1 MKAKGRIL
9 ISILFVP
16 TAFVL
21 FLICSCN
28 NRQKEADQKYEDF
41 SFRKIQKYI
50 NDSAHYF
57 RAIDSIYAYLPYP
70 QRLYEAYGCKRGYFY
85 TQKRDYERALR
96 YSDSMLMIVKQLKR
110 DKGYLHWYGTALSYK
125 ADDLHALKRYDEAFG
140 FYFLAR
146 EAILKTGNL
155 CQRTNSTTS
164 LGKIAYKRK
173 RYGEAARFFKE
184 AYVQRSDCDHNGD
197 PNKEHTLFANQQADL
212 DNIGLC
218 YSKLNMHDSAIY
230 YFDSA
235 LSYIRHNAHKAFRY
249 NARNQKVLDTA
260 LIESA
265 TAVVYGNLA
274 KDLMETGND
283 SSAERL
289 LRESIRINSLPR
301 RAVEDVPWSLA
312 KLADLYI
319 RQKRLYEAGSVL
331 LALEKGLDSFPS
343 SELMGK
349 WNLMQSR
356 IAGENNDF
364 RKANSY
370 LARYIQISDSI
381 GMAERGMLSPD
392 ISKELNYLKN
402 EYELDA
408 LQKEDHLKTI
418 YLVVTAI
425 GAAMAVLV
433 MLLLW
438 RNYRQSKKH
447 IAVLAGLNKKVSG
460 KHAHLEKAF
469 SALENSHAENSRMMK
484 VVAHDLRNPV
494 GGIAGM
500 SDFLLKDD
508 NYLPGQRKM
517 LEMISKAGHH
527 AVQLIEE
534 LLHTSQQRN
543 NVNKVPVDLAV
554 LVAYCAEM
562 LAPKAAE
569 KNQSI
574 KLKTLPSTVHAD
586 REKLWRVFS
595 NLIGNALK
603 FGPENSVID
612 IDFELEDDRVT
623 VAIKDRG
630 IGIPEEL
637 KEKIFKMTADSKRPG
652 TSGEPS
658 YGLGLAICRQIMD
671 AHEGI
676 LWFENRAGGG
686 TVFYVSFACTASTVH
701 PHSELTPAQDSMQ

>member
-21 FLICSCN
+21 FLIWSCN
-28 NRQKEADQKYEDF
+28 SGQKEAGQTYEDF

-50 NDSAHYF
+50 DDSAHYF

-85 TQKRDYERALR
+85 TQKRDYERALK
-96 YSDSMLMIVKQLKR
+96 YSDSMLMIVKELKR
-110 DKGYLHWYGTALSYK
+110 EKGYLHWYGTALSYK
-125 ADDLHALKRYDEAFG
+125 AEDLHALKRYDEAFG

-146 EAILKTGNL
+146 EAILKTGDA
-155 CQRTNSTTS
+155 CQLTNSTSS

-173 RYGEAARFFKE
+173 HYDEAARFFKE
-184 AYVQRSDCDHNGD
+184 AYIQRSDCEHNND
-197 PNKEHTLFANQQADL
+197 PNKEHTLFAYQQADL
-212 DNIGLC
+212 DNIGIC
-218 YSKLNMHDSAIY
+218 YSRLNKHDSAIY

-235 LSYIRHNAHKAFRY
+235 LSYIRTNAHKAFRY
-249 NARNQKVLDTA
+249 NAQNQKILDSA
-260 LIESA
+260 LIEAA
-265 TAVVYGNLA
+265 TAVIYGNLS

-283 SSAERL
+283 SLAERL
-289 LRESIRINSLPR
+289 LKESIRINSQPG

-312 KLADLYI
+312 KLADLYT
-319 RQKRLYEAGSVL
+319 RQKRLREAETIL
-331 LALEKGLDSFPS
+331 FALRRSLDSFPNP
-343 SELMGK
+343 ELMGK

-356 IAGENNDF
+356 VATQNNDF
-364 RKANSY
+364 REASSY
-370 LARYIQISDSI
+370 LTRYMQITDSI
-381 GMAERGMLSPD
+381 EISERGVLSPD
-392 ISKELNYLKN
+392 INKELTYLKN
-402 EYELDA
+402 EYQLDA
-408 LQKEDHLKTI
+408 LQKEDDLKTI
-418 YLVVTAI
+418 YLIITAI

-433 MLLLW
+433 MILIW

-447 IAVLAGLNKKVSG
+447 IAMLAKLNKKVSD
-460 KHAHLEKAF
+460 KNTHLKKTF
-469 SALENSHAENSRMMK
+469 TALSKSHAENSRMMK

-508 NYLPGQRKM
+508 NHLPQQRKM

-534 LLHTSQQRN
+534 LLHSSRQRN

-554 LVAYCAEM
+554 LVTYCVEM
-562 LAPKAAE
+562 LTPKAAG
-569 KNQSI
+569 KDQSI
-574 KLKTLPSTVHAD
+574 KLQTLPCTVQAD

-595 NLIGNALK
+595 NLIENALK
-603 FGPENSVID
+603 FGPEKSVID
-612 IDFELEDDRVT
+612 IDFSLADNRVT
-623 VAIKDRG
+623 VAIRDRG
-630 IGIPEEL
+630 IGIPESL
-637 KEKIFKMTADSKRPG
+637 KEKIFTMTGDSKRQG

-658 YGLGLAICRQIMD
+658 YGLGLAICMQIVN
-671 AHEGI
+671 AHEGK
-676 LWFENRAGGG
+676 LWFENRSGGG
-686 TVFYVSFACTASTVH
+686 TAFYVSFECTTSTVH

>member
-1 MKAKGRIL
+1 MKREKKIL
-9 ISILFVP
+9 IPILLIL
-16 TAFVL
+16 TAFML
-21 FLICSCN
+21 FFMSCRN
-28 NRQKEADQKYEDF
+28 YRQKDADQSYENF
-41 SFRKIQKYI
+41 SFRKIQQYI
-50 NDSAHYF
+50 DDSAHYF
-57 RAIDSIYAYLPYP
+57 RAIDSVYAYLPYP
-70 QRLYEAYGCKRGYFY
+70 QRLYEAYGCKRGYYY
-85 TQKRDYERALR
+85 THKRDYARALM
-96 YSDSMLMIVKQLKR
+96 YSDSMLMIVKQLR
-110 DKGYLHWYGTALSYK
+110 RNKGYMHWYATALSYK
-125 ADDLHALKRYDEAFG
+125 ADDLHALERYDEAFG

-173 RYGEAARFFKE
+173 RYAEAARFFKE

-212 DNIGLC
+212 DNIGIC
-218 YSKLNMHDSAIY
+218 YSRLNMHDSAIY

-235 LSYIRHNAHKAFRY
+235 LSYIRYNAHKAFRY
-249 NARNQKVLDTA
+249 NAQNQKVLDTA

-265 TAVVYGNLA
+265 TAVIYGNLA
-274 KDLMETGND
+274 KDAMETGND
-283 SSAERL
+283 SLAERL
-289 LRESIRINSLPR
+289 LKESIRINSLPR

-319 RQKRLYEAGSVL
+319 RQKRVHEAEPVL
-331 LALEKGLDSFPS
+331 FALERGLDSFPS
-343 SELMGK
+343 PELTGK

-364 RKANSY
+364 RKANRY
-370 LARYIQISDSI
+370 LTRYMKISDSI
-381 GMAERGMLSPD
+381 EIAERGVLSPD
-392 ISKELNYLKN
+392 INKELNYLRN

-408 LQKEDHLKTI
+408 LQKEDDLKTI
-418 YLVVTAI
+418 YLIVTAM

-433 MLLLW
+433 MLLIW

-460 KHAHLEKAF
+460 KHAHLAKAF

-500 SDFLLKDD
+500 SDFLLKED

-574 KLKTLPSTVHAD
+574 KLQTLPCTVHAD

-603 FGPENSVID
+603 FGPEESVID
-612 IDFELEDDRVT
+612 IDFSLKDNRVT
-623 VAIKDRG
+623 VAVKDRG
-630 IGIPEEL
+630 IGIPGNL
-637 KEKIFKMTADSKRPG
+637 KEKIFKMTADSKRLG

-671 AHEGI
+671 AHEGK
-676 LWFENRAGGG
+676 LWFESRQGGG
-686 TVFYVSFACTASTVH
+686 TVFYVSFACTATSPVH
-701 PHSELTPAQDSMQ
+701 PHHKITSVPE

>member
-1 MKAKGRIL
+1 MITMRRDGKIL
-9 ISILFVP
+9 IPILFIL
-16 TAFVL
+16 TAFTL
-21 FLICSCN
+21 FSIRCRN
-28 NRQKEADQKYEDF
+28 NRQKEAEQSYENF

-50 NDSAHYF
+50 EDSAHYF

-70 QRLYEAYGCKRGYFY
+70 QRLYEAYGCKRGYYY
-85 TQKRDYERALR
+85 TQKRDYARALL
-96 YSDSMLMIVKQLKR
+96 YSDSMLMIVKQLR
-110 DKGYLHWYGTALSYK
+110 REKGYLHWYATALSYK

-146 EAILKTGNL
+146 EAILKTGNV

-173 RYGEAARFFKE
+173 RYDEAAGFFKE
-184 AYVQRSDCDHNGD
+184 AYIQRSDCDHNGD

-212 DNIGLC
+212 DNIGIC
-218 YSKLNMHDSAIY
+218 YSRLNMYDSAIY

-235 LSYIRHNAHKAFRY
+235 LRYIRHNAHKAFRY
-249 NARNQKVLDTA
+249 NAQNKKILDTV
-260 LIESA
+260 LIEAA
-265 TAVVYGNLA
+265 TAVIYGNLA

-289 LRESIRINSLPR
+289 LKESIRINSLPA

-312 KLADLYI
+312 KLADLYT
-319 RQKRLYEAGSVL
+319 RQKRLHEAEIILV
-331 LALEKGLDSFPS
+331 ALRKGLDSLPNP
-343 SELMGK
+343 ELMGK

-356 IAGENNDF
+356 VSEENNDF
-364 RKANSY
+364 RKANGY
-370 LARYIQISDSI
+370 LTRYMKISDSI
-381 GMAERGMLSPD
+381 EIAERGVLSPD
-392 ISKELNYLKN
+392 INKELSYLKN
-402 EYELDA
+402 EYELGA
-408 LQKEDHLKTI
+408 LQKEDDLKTI
-418 YLVVTAI
+418 YLIVTAI
-425 GAAMAVLV
+425 GAVMAVLV
-433 MLLLW
+433 MLLIW

-447 IAVLAGLNKKVSG
+447 IEVLAKLNKKVSD
-460 KHAHLEKAF
+460 KNTHLQKTF
-469 SALENSHAENSRMMK
+469 TALSKSHAENSRMMK

-574 KLKTLPSTVHAD
+574 KLKTLPCTVHAD

-603 FGPENSVID
+603 FGPEKSVID
-612 IDFELEDDRVT
+612 IDFRLKDDRVT

-630 IGIPEEL
+630 IGIPENL

-658 YGLGLAICRQIMD
+658 YGLGLAICMQIMD
-671 AHEGI
+671 AHEGK
-676 LWFENRAGGG
+676 LWFENRSGGG
-686 TVFYVSFACTASTVH
+686 TVFYVSFACTTLPVSLQA
-701 PHSELTPAQDSMQ
+701 